1 MIRPPRLLLHRA
13 PFLLRTPQ
21 PPRAPPLPARRALT
35 PTLRSFAS
43 RRPAPLCLLMD
54 PATPFSDA
62 RADAYAEFNGET
74 GVDDPEFADAEA
86 EAGGEDAGF
95 DGPREL
101 PEELARGVVCLE
113 CVTSAE
119 AVAAGEG
126 ETCRVYVV
134 GTAHVSQESCD
145 QVKAVI
151 NFLKP
156 QAVFLELCSSRVS
169 ILTPQNLQV
178 PTMNEMIDMWKKKK
192 MNTFGIL
199 YSWFLA
205 KVCTE
210 FAVQS
215 VLI

>member
-134 GTAHVSQESCD
+134 GTAHVSQVSLPCSPATDFEGELQDPCTFPSGPSTLWALYW
-145 QVKAVI
+145 VHTPLREYI
-151 NFLKP
+151 SSIFGLILLLKRRK
-156 QAVFLELCSSRVS
+156 FCRSK
-169 ILTPQNLQV
+169 I
-178 PTMNEMIDMWKKKK
+178 
-192 MNTFGIL
+192 
-199 YSWFLA
+199 
-205 KVCTE
+205 
-210 FAVQS
+210 
-215 VLI
+215 